1 VLLDNPLAYW
11 RLGDAPGST
20 EAADLMGMFGA
31 GLIDPMSTGN
41 LVLGVPSLLVET
53 TDDALRVHNGADP
66 LATYLDA
73 GDVLDFPGNAPF
85 TLEAWVRPTDISFG
99 VIISKRRYERDG
111 VGGAGNLAPGY
122 MLWYDD
128 APNRFYFERVD
139 SDVSDVAQADFG
151 GVALHH
157 VVATY
162 DDQTTTMYLY
172 VNGVLIEQQ
181 VSTRQL
187 ANNPTEL
194 RIGSRMRD
202 VVLDEVAVYPTAL
215 SLARVQAHYAA
226 GTGL

>member
-1 VLLDNPLAYW
+1 
-11 RLGDAPGST
+11 
-20 EAADLMGMFGA
+20 
-31 GLIDPMSTGN
+31 
-41 LVLGVPSLLVET
+41 
-53 TDDALRVHNGADP
+53 
-66 LATYLDA
+66 
-73 GDVLDFPGNAPF
+73 
-85 TLEAWVRPTDISFG
+85 
-99 VIISKRRYERDG
+99 
-111 VGGAGNLAPGY
+111 